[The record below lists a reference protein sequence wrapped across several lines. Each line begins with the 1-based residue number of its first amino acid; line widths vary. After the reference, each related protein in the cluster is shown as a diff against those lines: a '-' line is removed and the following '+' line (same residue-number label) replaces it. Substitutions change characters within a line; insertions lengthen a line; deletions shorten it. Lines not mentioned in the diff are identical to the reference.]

1 MDEET
6 YYETVRPYL
15 EKAIQNDY
23 DLKQIAKIIQPR
35 IDHLEQIEEA
45 VDFFDVLPDYDLQMY
60 KHKKMKTT
68 LEIALKSL
76 KAVEEEL
83 SALSDWSSEQV
94 IHDMLL
100 ALPKKMEMKNGQV
113 LWPVRTALTGKQFTP
128 GGAIEIAY
136 ILGKDESLN
145 RIRTG
150 IERLE
155 KELESAK

>member
-1 MDEET
+1 M
-6 YYETVRPYL
+6 
-15 EKAIQNDY
+15 
-23 DLKQIAKIIQPR
+23 
-35 IDHLEQIEEA
+35 
-45 VDFFDVLPDYDLQMY
+45 
-60 KHKKMKTT
+60 
-68 LEIALKSL
+68 KSL

-94 IHDMLL
+94 IHDTLL